1 MVGVVTRAKPGG
13 TMSFAASDHQMSSP
27 PRRHFWRRLGAY
39 TVDIVIFQVA
49 FTLLFLVLSAA
60 TPWDL
65 TLPLLQ
71 KQQCEEATSAP
82 LVAKVE
88 AEWPL
93 QPGEVRSNQLCRI
106 SWLGSDGYTVFL
118 SIVASQQGSA
128 TLKRAFSIPVD
139 GNGNPVDPNIAAR
152 PTSSVV
158 LLFLPFAFA
167 LCSIGGKRTP
177 GKRLTSLR
185 VTTVEGGTLPFGLA
199 AKREIFKFLPL
210 MLVATVNLVGLF
222 LLPSYQPP
230 IDQLIQQ
237 ARDTNLLSAIGFFA
251 LTGALAPLLF
261 VFALIWW
268 AFPFIVWRGQT
279 FYDRFCD
286 TMVVKA

>member
-1 MVGVVTRAKPGG
+1 
-13 TMSFAASDHQMSSP
+13 MSFAASDHQMASLP
-27 PRRHFWRRLGAY
+27 PRHFWRRLGAY
-39 TVDIVIFQVA
+39 AVDIVIFQVA
-49 FTLLFLVLSAA
+49 FTLLFLALSAV

-106 SWLGSDGYTVFL
+106 SWLGSNGYTVFL

-128 TLKRAFSIPVD
+128 ALKRAFSVPVD
-139 GNGNPVDPNIAAR
+139 GNGNPIDPNITVR
-152 PTSSVV
+152 PTSSIV
-158 LLFLPFAFA
+158 LLLLPFAFA
-167 LCSIGGKRTP
+167 LCSIRGGRTP

-185 VTTVEGGTLPFGLA
+185 VTTAEGDAVPFGLA
-199 AKREIFKFLPL
+199 AKREMFKFLPL
-210 MLVATVNLVGLF
+210 MLLAIVNLVSLF
-222 LLPSYQPP
+222 LLPSYLPP

-237 ARDTNLLSAIGFFA
+237 ARDTNLLNAIGFFA

-261 VFALIWW
+261 VFALVWW
-268 AFPFIVWRGQT
+268 VFPLIVWRGQT

>member
-1 MVGVVTRAKPGG
+1 
-13 TMSFAASDHQMSSP
+13 MSSAASDHQMASLP
-27 PRRHFWRRLGAY
+27 PRHFWRRLGAY
-39 TVDIVIFQVA
+39 AVDIVIFQVA
-49 FTLLFLVLSAA
+49 FTLLFLALSAV
-60 TPWDL
+60 TSWDL

-106 SWLGSDGYTVFL
+106 SWLGSNGYTVFL

-128 TLKRAFSIPVD
+128 ALKRAFSVPVD
-139 GNGNPVDPNIAAR
+139 GNGNPIDPNITVR
-152 PTSSVV
+152 PTSSIV
-158 LLFLPFAFA
+158 LLLLPFAFA
-167 LCSIGGKRTP
+167 LCSIHGGRTP

-185 VTTVEGGTLPFGLA
+185 VTTAEGDAMPFALA
-199 AKREIFKFLPL
+199 AKREMFKFLPL
-210 MLVATVNLVGLF
+210 MLLAIVNLVSLF
-222 LLPSYQPP
+222 LLPSYLPP

-237 ARDTNLLSAIGFFA
+237 ARDTNLLNAIGFFA

-268 AFPFIVWRGQT
+268 VFPLILWRGQT

-286 TMVVKA
+286 TMVVKE

>member
-1 MVGVVTRAKPGG
+1 
-13 TMSFAASDHQMSSP
+13 MSFDASDHQIASSP
-27 PRRHFWRRLGAY
+27 PRHFWRRLGAY
-39 TVDIVIFQVA
+39 AVDIVIFQVA
-49 FTLLFLVLSAA
+49 FTLLFLALSAV

-106 SWLGSDGYTVFL
+106 SWLGSNGYTVFL

-128 TLKRAFSIPVD
+128 ILKRAFSVPID
-139 GNGNPVDPNIAAR
+139 GNGNPVDPNITVR
-152 PTSSVV
+152 PTSSIV
-158 LLFLPFAFA
+158 LLLLPVAFA
-167 LCSIGGKRTP
+167 LCSIGGGRTP
-177 GKRLTSLR
+177 GKRLTSLC
-185 VTTVEGGTLPFGLA
+185 VTTMEGGALPFGLA
-199 AKREIFKFLPL
+199 VKREIFKFLPL
-210 MLVATVNLVGLF
+210 MLLATVNLVSLF
-222 LLPSYQPP
+222 LLPSYLPP

-237 ARDTNLLSAIGFFA
+237 ARDTNLLNAIGFFA

-268 AFPFIVWRGQT
+268 VFPLLVWRGQT

>member
-1 MVGVVTRAKPGG
+1 
-13 TMSFAASDHQMSSP
+13 MSFAASDHQTASLP
-27 PRRHFWRRLGAY
+27 PRHFWRRVGAY

-49 FTLLFLVLSAA
+49 FTLLFLALSAV

-106 SWLGSDGYTVFL
+106 SWLGSNGYAVFL

-139 GNGNPVDPNIAAR
+139 GNGNPIDPNITVR
-152 PTSSVV
+152 PTSSLV
-158 LLFLPFAFA
+158 LLLLPFAFA
-167 LCSIGGKRTP
+167 LCSIHGGRTP

-185 VTTVEGGTLPFGLA
+185 VTTVEGDAVLFGLA
-199 AKREIFKFLPL
+199 AKREMFKFLPL
-210 MLVATVNLVGLF
+210 ILLAIVNLVSLF

-237 ARDTNLLSAIGFFA
+237 ARDTNLLNAIGFFA

-268 AFPFIVWRGQT
+268 TFPLILWRGQT